1 MKGLQPNWPAP
12 TWVRAM
18 STTRIGG
25 VSKDAFDS
33 FNLGLHVFD
42 NPNDVYQNRLQLSQS
57 LNFMYDPIWLNQ
69 THSTHVIELKKPDVK
84 DLSLDADGA
93 LTQLTYVPC
102 VVLTA
107 DCLPLLLCD
116 TQGTVVGAIHC
127 GWRGI
132 ANGII
137 ENALNAIRLKT
148 NNDILAWLGPAI
160 SQNHF
165 EVGDEVREQFLKH
178 NLAASSAFIP
188 GERPGKWMANLYIL
202 ASQRLNEMGVRQIYG
217 GDYCTYT
224 DAARFYSYRRDK
236 ETGRMATLI
245 WLALS

>member
-1 MKGLQPNWPAP
+1 
-12 TWVRAM
+12 M

-25 VSKDAFDS
+25 FSKDAFDS
-33 FNLGLHVFD
+33 FNLGLHVND
-42 NPNDVYQNRLQLSQS
+42 NPHDVYRNRLLLSQS
-57 LNFMYDPIWLNQ
+57 LNFMHEPIWLNQ
-69 THSTHVIELKKPDVK
+69 THSTNVIELKMTDEKNV
-84 DLSLDADGA
+84 SLDADGA

-116 TQGTVVGAIHC
+116 TQGTVVGAVHC

-160 SQNHF
+160 GQNHF
-165 EVGDEVREQFLKH
+165 EVGEEVREQFLKH
-178 NLAASSAFIP
+178 NLSASSAFMP
-188 GERPGKWMANLYIL
+188 TKHPGKWMANLYTL

-224 DAARFYSYRRDK
+224 DAAQFYSYRRDK